1 MGLFS
6 KFRKKKE
13 KQPNIKQ
20 NEEPK
25 LFLKEDD
32 NKKITF
38 KKIEGSNEV
47 IATKEEAEEFVNII
61 KEKIHTNELDKIK
74 INIMGKDFEINLLND
89 YIQKLDDAIIENY
102 GTNEEI
108 AKLNKRKQEEKLKK
122 EKYDELKEKYEKARR
137 MHDINSIKLY
147 YEIID
152 ECESFDE
159 MSNMC
164 YNGIIDIYIHIKHYD
179 EAIEVANQLID
190 ILKGLGKDYSNVEK
204 KIKFVNELKYYRKIT
219 DLENTAESLFYA
231 TKFDESLP
239 YFKQAIELGSNRYQI
254 YKCISQIYLRKKDL
268 TSAISVLNIGITRL
282 NSEYHLYNEN
292 NNGLGDILEN
302 INNKIETG
310 KFKWNCLPIDT
321 KEVTSQIKNAK
332 TILKNENKEKG
343 IDMLEKIMSKGT
355 FSNTVY
361 YTLYQ
366 NYKKDNNY
374 ENCIKVCERT
384 IDVLGYY
391 DNDKFNKWTEYHTKI
406 LNLIVK

>member
-6 KFRKKKE
+6 KFKKKKE
-13 KQPNIKQ
+13 KQPNIKP

-25 LFLKEDD
+25 IFLKEDD
-32 NKKITF
+32 NKKIKF
-38 KKIEGSNEV
+38 RKMEGSNEV

-61 KEKIHTNELDKIK
+61 TEKIHTNELDKIK
-74 INIMGKDFEINLLND
+74 INIMGKDFEIDFLNE

-102 GTNEEI
+102 GTDEEI
-108 AKLNKRKQEEKLKK
+108 AKLNKRKQEETLKK

-159 MSNMC
+159 MADRC
-164 YNGIIDIYIHIKHYD
+164 YNGIIDTYIHIKHFD

-204 KIKFVNELKYYRKIT
+204 KINFMNELKIT
-219 DLENTAESLFYA
+219 NLENTAKSLFYA
-231 TKFDESLP
+231 TKFEESIP
-239 YFKQAIELGSNRYQI
+239 YFKQAIELGSKKYQI

-268 TSAISVLNIGITRL
+268 TSAISVLNIGIARINL
-282 NSEYHLYNEN
+282 EYNLSNEN
-292 NNGLGDILEN
+292 NNGLKDILEN

-310 KFKWNCLPIDT
+310 KFKWNCLPIET
-321 KEVTSQIKNAK
+321 NEVISQISDAK
-332 TILKNENKEKG
+332 RILKIENKEKG
-343 IDMLEKIMSKGT
+343 IEMLEEIMSKGT
-355 FSNTVY
+355 FTNTVY

-366 NYKKDNNY
+366 TYKKDNKY
-374 ENCIKVCERT
+374 DDCIRVCEKA

-391 DNDKFNKWTEYHTKI
+391 DNDRFNKWTEYHNKI

>member
-1 MGLFS
+1 
-6 KFRKKKE
+6 
-13 KQPNIKQ
+13 
-20 NEEPK
+20 
-25 LFLKEDD
+25 
-32 NKKITF
+32 
-38 KKIEGSNEV
+38 
-47 IATKEEAEEFVNII
+47 
-61 KEKIHTNELDKIK
+61 
-74 INIMGKDFEINLLND
+74 MGKDFEINLLND

-204 KIKFVNELKYYRKIT
+204 KTKFVNELKYYRKIT

-374 ENCIKVCERT
+374 ENCIKVCERA

>member
-159 MSNMC
+159 M
-164 YNGIIDIYIHIKHYD
+164 
-179 EAIEVANQLID
+179 QLID

-204 KIKFVNELKYYRKIT
+204 KN
-219 DLENTAESLFYA
+219 
-231 TKFDESLP
+231 
-239 YFKQAIELGSNRYQI
+239 
-254 YKCISQIYLRKKDL
+254 
-268 TSAISVLNIGITRL
+268 
-282 NSEYHLYNEN
+282 
-292 NNGLGDILEN
+292 
-302 INNKIETG
+302 
-310 KFKWNCLPIDT
+310 
-321 KEVTSQIKNAK
+321 
-332 TILKNENKEKG
+332 
-343 IDMLEKIMSKGT
+343 
-355 FSNTVY
+355 
-361 YTLYQ
+361 
-366 NYKKDNNY
+366 
-374 ENCIKVCERT
+374 
-384 IDVLGYY
+384 
-391 DNDKFNKWTEYHTKI
+391 
-406 LNLIVK
+406 

>member
-13 KQPNIKQ
+13 KQPNIKP

-25 LFLKEDD
+25 IFLKEDD

-74 INIMGKDFEINLLND
+74 INIMGKDFEIDFLNE

-102 GTNEEI
+102 GTDEEI
-108 AKLNKRKQEEKLKK
+108 AKLNKRKQEETLKK

-159 MSNMC
+159 MANMC
-164 YNGIIDIYIHIKHYD
+164 YNGIIDIYTRIKHYD

-204 KIKFVNELKYYRKIT
+204 KIKFVNELKK
-219 DLENTAESLFYA
+219 
-231 TKFDESLP
+231 
-239 YFKQAIELGSNRYQI
+239 
-254 YKCISQIYLRKKDL
+254 
-268 TSAISVLNIGITRL
+268 
-282 NSEYHLYNEN
+282 
-292 NNGLGDILEN
+292 
-302 INNKIETG
+302 
-310 KFKWNCLPIDT
+310 
-321 KEVTSQIKNAK
+321 
-332 TILKNENKEKG
+332 
-343 IDMLEKIMSKGT
+343 
-355 FSNTVY
+355 
-361 YTLYQ
+361 
-366 NYKKDNNY
+366 
-374 ENCIKVCERT
+374 
-384 IDVLGYY
+384 
-391 DNDKFNKWTEYHTKI
+391 
-406 LNLIVK
+406 

>member
-1 MGLFS
+1 M
-6 KFRKKKE
+6 
-13 KQPNIKQ
+13 
-20 NEEPK
+20 
-25 LFLKEDD
+25 
-32 NKKITF
+32 
-38 KKIEGSNEV
+38 
-47 IATKEEAEEFVNII
+47 
-61 KEKIHTNELDKIK
+61 
-74 INIMGKDFEINLLND
+74 
-89 YIQKLDDAIIENY
+89 
-102 GTNEEI
+102 
-108 AKLNKRKQEEKLKK
+108 
-122 EKYDELKEKYEKARR
+122 
-137 MHDINSIKLY
+137 
-147 YEIID
+147 
-152 ECESFDE
+152 
-159 MSNMC
+159 
-164 YNGIIDIYIHIKHYD
+164 
-179 EAIEVANQLID
+179 
-190 ILKGLGKDYSNVEK
+190 
-204 KIKFVNELKYYRKIT
+204 NELKYYRKIT

-231 TKFDESLP
+231 TKFDESLS

-310 KFKWNCLPIDT
+310 KFKRNCLPIDT

-374 ENCIKVCERT
+374 ENCIKVCERA